1 MRMVG
6 TCSLF
11 MFYSK
16 LVGFIL
22 IEMLSER
29 WHLTIQEI
37 QIIHFTGT
45 VPLSSY
51 ALQNRCL

>member
-11 MFYSK
+11 VFYSK